1 MLIFFCIIAVI
12 RCADF
17 QRKILIEMD
26 NKKTYLIQS
35 KLQPYNLIY
44 GAWLNGN
51 NWCWCDR
58 DGSTVYGAKEHYTIR
73 GEW

>member
-1 MLIFFCIIAVI
+1 MN
-12 RCADF
+12 
-17 QRKILIEMD
+17 

-58 DGSTVYGAKEHYTIR
+58 DGSTAYGAKEHYTIR